1 MFVPGGLEV
10 NINGF
15 EDGDQVGV
23 DDITRLQDQEQHQEE
38 QDQD

>member
-23 DDITRLQDQEQHQEE
+23 DVTRLQDQEQHQEE